1 MKRHYSI
8 NENNQLLIKLPN
20 NKKAMAAIPVR
31 GSFLVD
37 KNNQLIYWLNEPAAW
52 RRLYS
57 LPSKLSFIG
66 NWQLN
71 SNYGLEL
78 NLDETKSQYKQDRL
92 ILKGEIISTDRDTL
106 AFEIITHGKGL
117 SPSELSRSRFKG
129 TVPDATH
136 IQIIKLSGSWQA
148 DELNRIIFTIDKR
161 IAPDVITFKG
171 SWQLNKNQQITYIYE
186 KTNLKT
192 KSRISRVLTFE
203 GFWEINSSNRL
214 AYILSQSTKSY
225 FDFRVQFESPN
236 MYPKEGVIK
245 YRIGIGLEENKP
257 SKAKTVCLY
266 GSWRFSRKAGLF
278 FQMDYGKGRF
288 RDIEF
293 GANIYLNKK
302 DEVSFFLTDKK
313 NEPLGLNIT
322 FTHKF
327 IKDCDA
333 EAFLRLRELLD
344 KKDIAIE
351 AGVRIPF

>member
-1 MKRHYSI
+1 MRRHYSI
-8 NENNQLLIKLPN
+8 NSKNQLLIKPS
-20 NKKAMAAIPVR
+20 KAKAAIPVS
-31 GSFLVD
+31 GSFSVD
-37 KNNQLIYWLNEPAAW
+37 KNNQLIYWLNEPASW

-66 NWQLN
+66 NWQIN
-71 SNYGLEL
+71 SNYDLEL
-78 NLDETKSQYKQDRL
+78 NLDETKSQYKGDRL

-106 AFEIITHGKGL
+106 AFEIITHKQGL
-117 SPSELSRSRFKG
+117 SLS
-129 TVPDATH
+129 VPESTH
-136 IQIIKLSGSWQA
+136 IQLLKLTGSWQA

-171 SWQLNKNQQITYIYE
+171 SWQINKNQQITYIYE
-186 KTNLKT
+186 KTSLKT

-203 GFWEINSSNRL
+203 GFWEINRSNRL
-214 AYILSQSTKSY
+214 AYILSGSTKSY
-225 FDFRVQFESPN
+225 FDFRVQLESPN
-236 MYPKEGVIK
+236 LYPKEGLIK

-257 SKAKTVCLY
+257 SKAKTICLY

-302 DEVSFFLTDKK
+302 DEVGFFLTDKK

-322 FTHKF
+322 FTHNFLKNS
-327 IKDCDA
+327 DA
-333 EAFLRLRELLD
+333 EAFLRLKDILD
-344 KKDIAIE
+344 KKERALE
-351 AGVRIPF
+351 VGVRIPF